1 MKAEWCSQHG
11 DAIRLSVQVLPNAKN
26 TEVVGLLDGALKIRL
41 KAQPIEGQAN
51 EELIRFIATQ
61 IKVPKKQISV
71 VRGIASRLKV
81 VEIKAQ
87 REIEEISRQLL
98 PV

>member
-71 VRGIASRLKV
+71 VRGITSRLKI

-87 REIEEISRQLL
+87 REIEEISRLLL
-98 PV
+98 PL

>member
-26 TEVVGLLDGALKIRL
+26 KEVVGLLDGALKIRL

-71 VRGIASRLKV
+71 VRGITSRLKV

-87 REIEEISRQLL
+87 REIEEISRLLL

>member
-71 VRGIASRLKV
+71 VRGITSRLKV

-87 REIEEISRQLL
+87 REIEEISQLLL

>member
-1 MKAEWCSQHG
+1 MKAEWCSLHG
-11 DAIRLSVQVLPNAKN
+11 DAIRLTVQVLPNAKN

-71 VRGIASRLKV
+71 VRGITSRLKV

-87 REIEEISRQLL
+87 REIEEISRLLL

>member
-1 MKAEWCSQHG
+1 MKVEWCSQHG
-11 DAIRLSVQVLPNAKN
+11 DDIRLSVQVLPNAKK
-26 TEVVGLLDGALKIRL
+26 TEVVGLFDGALKIRL

-51 EELIRFIATQ
+51 EELTRFIATQ

-71 VRGIASRLKV
+71 VRGITSRLKV

-87 REIEEISRQLL
+87 REIEEVSRLLL

>member
-71 VRGIASRLKV
+71 VRGITSRLKI

-87 REIEEISRQLL
+87 REIEEIRRLLL
-98 PV
+98 PL

>member
-1 MKAEWCSQHG
+1 MKADWCSQHG
-11 DAIRLSVQVLPNAKN
+11 DAVRLSVHVLPNAKN

-51 EELIRFIATQ
+51 EELIRFVATQ

-71 VRGIASRLKV
+71 VRGITSRLKV

-87 REIEEISRQLL
+87 REIEEISRLLL
-98 PV
+98 PM

>member
-1 MKAEWCSQHG
+1 MKAEWCSQHS

-71 VRGIASRLKV
+71 VRGITSRLKV

-87 REIEEISRQLL
+87 REIEEISRLLL

>member
-1 MKAEWCSQHG
+1 MKVEWCSQHG

-71 VRGIASRLKV
+71 VRGVTSRLKI

-87 REIEEISRQLL
+87 REIEEISRLLL

>member
-71 VRGIASRLKV
+71 VRGITSRLKV

-87 REIEEISRQLL
+87 REIEEISRLLL

>member
-71 VRGIASRLKV
+71 VRGITSRLKV

-87 REIEEISRQLL
+87 REIEEISRLLL
-98 PV
+98 PM

>member
-71 VRGIASRLKV
+71 VRGITSRLKV

-87 REIEEISRQLL
+87 REIEEISRLLL
-98 PV
+98 PL

>member
-11 DAIRLSVQVLPNAKN
+11 DAVRLSVQVLPNAKN

-71 VRGIASRLKV
+71 VRGITSRLKV

-87 REIEEISRQLL
+87 REIEEISRLLL
-98 PV
+98 PM

>member
-11 DAIRLSVQVLPNAKN
+11 NDIRLSVQVLPNAKK

-61 IKVPKKQISV
+61 IKVPKKQIIV
-71 VRGIASRLKV
+71 VRGITSRLKV

-87 REIEEISRQLL
+87 REIEEISRLLL

>member
-71 VRGIASRLKV
+71 VRGVTSRLKI
-81 VEIKAQ
+81 VEIKTQ
-87 REIEEISRQLL
+87 REIEEISRLLL
-98 PV
+98 PL